1 MARGTWRRLGPIQD
15 KADMGH
21 SDVAVVGAALV
32 AQALKEV
39 GVPSPGVTQGALVYA
54 GYQVASGHILVGST
68 IIAAVYAGSLG
79 GALIAYAIGRSVGTR
94 LVNRPSR
101 YLHLS
106 ARNLERAKAR
116 LGTRA
121 PWAVAGGRMVPAVM
135 AALSVAAGVMRMSV
149 ASFAGGVSLNTLAW
163 AALLACLGAVCG
175 PALDSLAPSAN
186 LPLLVALT
194 TGAILVASLACLW
207 WRSMHDAGGHGVVSH

>member
-1 MARGTWRRLGPIQD
+1 
-15 KADMGH
+15 MGH
-21 SDVAVVGAALV
+21 SDLAVVGTALV

-54 GYQVASGHILVGST
+54 GYQVAGGHVLVGST

-79 GALIAYAIGRSVGTR
+79 GALSAYAIGRSVGTR
-94 LVNRPSR
+94 LGNRPSR
-101 YLHLS
+101 YLRLLS
-106 ARNLERAKAR
+106 TRNLERAKAR

-121 PWAVAGGRMVPAVM
+121 LWAVAGGRMVPAIM
-135 AALSVAAGVMRMSV
+135 AALSVVAGVMRMPV

-163 AALLACLGAVCG
+163 AGLLACLGAVCG
-175 PALDSLAPSAN
+175 PALDNLAPSAN

-194 TGAILVASLACLW
+194 AGTILVASLAWLW
-207 WRSMHDAGGHGVVSH
+207 WRSRPDAGGHGVVSR

>member
-1 MARGTWRRLGPIQD
+1 
-15 KADMGH
+15 MGH
-21 SDVAVVGAALV
+21 SDVAVVGTALV

-39 GVPSPGVTQGALVYA
+39 GIPSPGVTQGALVYA
-54 GYQVASGHILVGST
+54 GYQVAGGHVLVGST

-116 LGTRA
+116 LGKRA
-121 PWAVAGGRMVPAVM
+121 LWAVTGGRMVPAIM
-135 AALSVAAGVMRMSV
+135 APLSVVAGVMRMPV

-163 AALLACLGAVCG
+163 AVLLACLGAVCG
-175 PALDSLAPSAN
+175 PTLDSLALSAN

-194 TGAILVASLACLW
+194 AGTVLVASLAWLW
-207 WRSMHDAGGHGVVSH
+207 WRSMHDAGGQSVDPR